1 MKKVFIKTYGCQMNV
16 RDSEAV
22 TALLRNR
29 GYGIATQETD
39 ADIILLNTCSVRDLA
54 EQKSIGKMTGLAHAK
69 KYKPGLIL
77 GYMGCMAQSRG
88 AELLKLP
95 AVNLVVGTQKFHH
108 LPDYLDKLTGRASG
122 PAPAASEETPR
133 RGRDTAPYPATSPVG
148 SAHRAD
154 QIPTNGTARPAVAPY
169 QILDIADEAG
179 SESAV
184 KHHEPGKVTAYVS
197 IMQGCDMHC
206 TFCIVPATRGQERSR
221 GIPEI
226 VDEIEKLVAT
236 GVREVTLLGQ
246 IVTSYG
252 QKKSEFVKLLTAVNA
267 IPGLERIRFT
277 SPHPQ
282 GFGDD
287 LVGAYQ
293 NLEKLCEHAH
303 LPAQSGS
310 DRILQ
315 SMHRGYNR
323 AKYLR
328 IIEKL
333 RAARP
338 GIALTTDIIV
348 GFPGETDEDFA
359 ATAAL
364 LEEVQF
370 DQGYIFKYSKRRDTP
385 AAILPDQLPETVKE
399 ARNQAALSI
408 VNAAA
413 VSHNN
418 RLIGQSVE
426 ILVDGRST
434 KGAKRMLGR
443 TRTNKIVIFDGQ
455 ERQAGQLLPIKIER
469 ATTVALYG
477 TE

>member
-29 GYGIATQETD
+29 GYEIAIQETD

-108 LPDYLDKLTGRASG
+108 LPDYLDQLTGRASR
-122 PAPAASEETPR
+122 PAPAANAETPR
-133 RGRDTAPYPATSPVG
+133 RGRDAAP
-148 SAHRAD
+148 D
-154 QIPTNGTARPAVAPY
+154 QIV
-169 QILDIADEAG
+169 DIADEAG

-236 GVREVTLLGQ
+236 GVKEVTLLGQ

-315 SMHRGYNR
+315 SMRRGYNR
-323 AKYLR
+323 AKYLK

-385 AAILPDQLPETVKE
+385 AAALPDQLPETVKE
-399 ARNQAALSI
+399 DRNQAALAI

-413 VSHNN
+413 LSHNN
-418 RLIGQSVE
+418 RVIGQSVE

-477 TE
+477 NE

>member
-22 TALLRNR
+22 TALLRER
-29 GYGIATQETD
+29 GYGIAAKEID

-54 EQKSIGKMTGLAHAK
+54 EQKALGKMHGLTHTK
-69 KYKPGLIL
+69 KGKPGLIL
-77 GYMGCMAQSRG
+77 GYIGCMAQSRG
-88 AELLKLP
+88 AELLKSS
-95 AVNLVVGTQKFHH
+95 AINLVVGTQRLHH
-108 LPDYLDKLTGRASG
+108 IPDYLDQLVAGKQ
-122 PAPAASEETPR
+122 
-133 RGRDTAPYPATSPVG
+133 PV
-148 SAHRAD
+148 
-154 QIPTNGTARPAVAPY
+154 V
-169 QILDIADEAG
+169 DIAAEAG

-184 KHHEPGKVTAYVS
+184 KHHEPGKVTAFVS
-197 IMQGCDMHC
+197 IMQGCDMAC
-206 TFCIVPATRGQERSR
+206 TFCIVPATRGPERSR
-221 GIPEI
+221 PIPEI
-226 VDEIEKLVAT
+226 VDEICKLVDT
-236 GVREVTLLGQ
+236 GVKEVTLLGQ

-252 QKKSEFVKLLTAVNA
+252 RKKTEFVKLLTAVDA

-287 LVGAYQ
+287 LVAAYQ
-293 NLEKLCEHAH
+293 DLAKLCEHAH

-315 SMHRGYNR
+315 AMRRGYTR
-323 AKYLR
+323 TKYLK

-333 RAARP
+333 RTARP
-338 GIALTTDIIV
+338 GIGITTDIIV

-359 ATAAL
+359 ATADL
-364 LEEVQF
+364 LREVQF

-385 AAILPDQLPETVKE
+385 AATMPGQLPESVKE
-399 ARNQAALSI
+399 ARNQAVLEI

-413 VSHNN
+413 LWHNT
-418 RLIGQSVE
+418 RSIGQTEE
-426 ILVDGRST
+426 ILVEGRST

-443 TRTNKIVIFDGQ
+443 TRTNKIVVFDGQ

-477 TE
+477 NE

>member
-22 TALLRNR
+22 TALLRDR
-29 GYGIATQETD
+29 GYGIAAHEAD

-69 KYKPGLIL
+69 KTKPGLIL

-95 AVNLVVGTQKFHH
+95 AVNLVIGTQRFHH
-108 LPDYLDKLTGRASG
+108 IPDYLDQLVAGQ
-122 PAPAASEETPR
+122 AP
-133 RGRDTAPYPATSPVG
+133 V
-148 SAHRAD
+148 
-154 QIPTNGTARPAVAPY
+154 V
-169 QILDIADEAG
+169 DIVDEAG

-206 TFCIVPATRGQERSR
+206 TFCIVPATRGKERSR

-226 VDEIEKLVAT
+226 IEEIQKLVAT
-236 GVREVTLLGQ
+236 GVKEVTLLGQ

-252 QKKSEFVKLLTAVNA
+252 RKKSEFVKLLTAVNA

-287 LVGAYQ
+287 LVGAYGS
-293 NLEKLCEHAH
+293 LEKLCEHAH

-310 DRILQ
+310 DSILL
-315 SMHRGYNR
+315 SMRRGYNR
-323 AKYLR
+323 AKYLK

-364 LEEVQF
+364 LQEVQF

-385 AAILPDQLPETVKE
+385 AATMPGQLPEAVKE
-399 ARNQAALSI
+399 ARNQTALAI

-413 VSHNN
+413 LRHNS

-455 ERQAGQLLPIKIER
+455 EPQAGQLLPIKIER

-477 TE
+477 SE

>member
-69 KYKPGLIL
+69 KYKPGLVL

-108 LPDYLDKLTGRASG
+108 IPDYLDQLVAGQ
-122 PAPAASEETPR
+122 P
-133 RGRDTAPYPATSPVG
+133 PV
-148 SAHRAD
+148 
-154 QIPTNGTARPAVAPY
+154 V
-169 QILDIADEAG
+169 DIADEAG

-236 GVREVTLLGQ
+236 GVKEITLLGQ

-293 NLEKLCEHAH
+293 NLAKLCEHAH

-315 SMHRGYNR
+315 AMRRGYNR
-323 AKYLR
+323 TKYLK

-364 LEEVQF
+364 LEQVQF

-385 AAILPDQLPETVKE
+385 AATMPDQVPEAVKE
-399 ARNQAALSI
+399 ARNQAALAI

-413 VSHNN
+413 LAHNS
-418 RLIGQSVE
+418 RVVGQSVE

-477 TE
+477 SE

>member
-1 MKKVFIKTYGCQMNV
+1 MKKVFIKTYGCQMNM

-22 TALLRNR
+22 TALLRER
-29 GYGIATQETD
+29 GYGIATKETD

-54 EQKSIGKMTGLAHAK
+54 EQRAVGKMNGLAHAK
-69 KYKPGLIL
+69 KKAKSGLIL

-88 AELLKLP
+88 AELLKSP
-95 AVNLVVGTQKFHH
+95 AVNLVVGTQRFHH
-108 LPDYLDKLTGRASG
+108 IPDYLDQL
-122 PAPAASEETPR
+122 
-133 RGRDTAPYPATSPVG
+133 
-148 SAHRAD
+148 
-154 QIPTNGTARPAVAPY
+154 VAGKKSVV
-169 QILDIADEAG
+169 DVADEAG

-184 KHHEPGKVTAYVS
+184 KHHEPGKVTAFVS
-197 IMQGCDMHC
+197 IMQGCDMAC
-206 TFCIVPATRGQERSR
+206 TFCIVPATRGAERSR

-226 VDEIEKLVAT
+226 VEEIHKLVDT
-236 GVREVTLLGQ
+236 GVKEVTLLGQ

-252 QKKSEFVKLLTAVNA
+252 RKKSEFVKLLTAVNA
-267 IPGLERIRFT
+267 VSGLERIRFT

-287 LVGAYQ
+287 LVAAYRD
-293 NLEKLCEHAH
+293 LEKLCEHAH

-310 DRILQ
+310 DRILKL
-315 SMHRGYNR
+315 MRRGYDR
-323 AKYLR
+323 AKYLK

-348 GFPGETDEDFA
+348 GFPGETEEDFA
-359 ATAAL
+359 ATAEL
-364 LEEVQF
+364 LREVQF

-385 AAILPDQLPETVKE
+385 AATMPGQLPDAVKE
-399 ARNQAALSI
+399 ERNQAALEI

-413 VSHNN
+413 LCHNT
-418 RLIGQSVE
+418 RLIGETVG

-443 TRTNKIVIFDGQ
+443 TRTNKIVIFDGYA
-455 ERQAGQLLPIKIER
+455 RQAGQLLPIKMER

-477 TE
+477 NE

>member
-22 TALLRNR
+22 TALLRDR
-29 GYGIATQETD
+29 GYGIAAQETD

-54 EQKSIGKMTGLAHAK
+54 EQKAIGKMTGLAHTK

-95 AVNLVVGTQKFHH
+95 AVNLVVGTQRLHH
-108 LPDYLDKLTGRASG
+108 IPDYLDQLVASQV
-122 PAPAASEETPR
+122 
-133 RGRDTAPYPATSPVG
+133 PV
-148 SAHRAD
+148 
-154 QIPTNGTARPAVAPY
+154 V
-169 QILDIADEAG
+169 DIADEAG
-179 SESAV
+179 SESAI
-184 KHHEPGKVTAYVS
+184 KHHTPGKVTAFVS

-206 TFCIVPATRGQERSR
+206 TFCIVPATRGKERSR
-221 GIPEI
+221 TISEI
-226 VDEIEKLVAT
+226 VDEIQRLVDA
-236 GVREVTLLGQ
+236 GVKEVTLLGQ

-252 QKKSEFVKLLTAVNA
+252 RKKSEFVKLLTAVNGV
-267 IPGLERIRFT
+267 PGLERIRFT

-287 LVGAYQ
+287 LVAAYQ
-293 NLEKLCEHAH
+293 DLEKLCEHAH

-315 SMHRGYNR
+315 AMRRGYNR
-323 AKYLR
+323 AKYLK
-328 IIEKL
+328 IIAKL

-348 GFPGETDEDFA
+348 GFPGETDEDFE

-364 LEEVQF
+364 LREVQF
-370 DQGYIFKYSKRRDTP
+370 DQAYIFKYSKRRDTP
-385 AAILPDQLPETVKE
+385 AATMPGQLAEPVKE
-399 ARNQAALSI
+399 ARNQAALEI

-413 VSHNN
+413 LWHNTV
-418 RLIGQSVE
+418 LIGKTVE

-434 KGAKRMLGR
+434 KGAKGMLGR
-443 TRTNKIVIFDGQ
+443 TRPNKIVIFDGQ
-455 ERQAGQLLPIKIER
+455 ERQAGQLLSIKIER
-469 ATTVALYG
+469 ATTVAVYG
-477 TE
+477 NE

>member
-22 TALLRNR
+22 TALLSNR

-108 LPDYLDKLTGRASG
+108 LPDYLDQLTGRAG
-122 PAPAASEETPR
+122 CPEPAAIAETPR
-133 RGRDTAPYPATSPVG
+133 RGGDA
-148 SAHRAD
+148 
-154 QIPTNGTARPAVAPY
+154 APY
-169 QILDIADEAG
+169 QIVDIADEAG

-226 VDEIEKLVAT
+226 VDEIEKLVAA
-236 GVREVTLLGQ
+236 GVKEVTLLGQ

-267 IPGLERIRFT
+267 IRGLERIRFT

-287 LVGAYQ
+287 LVAAYQ

-315 SMHRGYNR
+315 AMRRGYNR
-323 AKYLR
+323 TKYLK
-328 IIEKL
+328 IIDKL

-385 AAILPDQLPETVKE
+385 AATMPDQLPEAVKE
-399 ARNQAALSI
+399 VRNQAALAI

-413 VSHNN
+413 LAHNS
-418 RLIGQSVE
+418 RLVGQSVE

-477 TE
+477 NE

>member
-29 GYGIATQETD
+29 GYGIVSEETD

-54 EQKSIGKMTGLAHAK
+54 EQKSIGKMTGLAHGK

-88 AELLKLP
+88 AELLQLP

-108 LPDYLDKLTGRASG
+108 LPDYLDQLTGRAGSAP
-122 PAPAASEETPR
+122 PAPIAETPR
-133 RGRDTAPYPATSPVG
+133 RRG
-148 SAHRAD
+148 
-154 QIPTNGTARPAVAPY
+154 GTATH
-169 QILDIADEAG
+169 QILDIGEEAG

-236 GVREVTLLGQ
+236 GVKEVTLLGQ

-293 NLEKLCEHAH
+293 TLE
-303 LPAQSGS
+303 
-310 DRILQ
+310 
-315 SMHRGYNR
+315 
-323 AKYLR
+323 
-328 IIEKL
+328 
-333 RAARP
+333 
-338 GIALTTDIIV
+338 
-348 GFPGETDEDFA
+348 
-359 ATAAL
+359 
-364 LEEVQF
+364 
-370 DQGYIFKYSKRRDTP
+370 
-385 AAILPDQLPETVKE
+385 
-399 ARNQAALSI
+399 
-408 VNAAA
+408 
-413 VSHNN
+413 
-418 RLIGQSVE
+418 
-426 ILVDGRST
+426 
-434 KGAKRMLGR
+434 
-443 TRTNKIVIFDGQ
+443 
-455 ERQAGQLLPIKIER
+455 
-469 ATTVALYG
+469 
-477 TE
+477 